1 MGVTHYSL
9 NIGGNVRTIGTK
21 PDGSN
26 WTVAIQN
33 PDLSSEESYS
43 EVISFCDMALST
55 SGSYQ
60 RFYYVGDTKY
70 HHIINPFTGKP
81 ADTSGENGVVS
92 CSVVTDKGA
101 LGDAVATAVVV
112 LGKEK
117 GVALMQKLG
126 LKGLIIDGNMNSQ
139 EVGDFEVELKT
150 STFIVSEDI
159 D

>member
-1 MGVTHYSL
+1 M
-9 NIGGNVRTIGTK
+9 
-21 PDGSN
+21 
-26 WTVAIQN
+26 
-33 PDLSSEESYS
+33 
-43 EVISFCDMALST
+43 
-55 SGSYQ
+55 
-60 RFYYVGDTKY
+60 
-70 HHIINPFTGKP
+70 
-81 ADTSGENGVVS
+81 S